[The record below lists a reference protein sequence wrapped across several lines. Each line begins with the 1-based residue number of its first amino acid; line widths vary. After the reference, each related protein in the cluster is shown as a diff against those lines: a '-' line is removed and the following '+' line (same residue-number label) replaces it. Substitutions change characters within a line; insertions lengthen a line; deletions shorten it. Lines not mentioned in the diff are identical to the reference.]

1 MVARNFVVHDISN
14 TGGLLHETNDESR
27 YITLQDQ
34 LKPARVQQDLQS
46 YERTYYELPNL
57 MR

>member
-1 MVARNFVVHDISN
+1 MARNFVVHDISN